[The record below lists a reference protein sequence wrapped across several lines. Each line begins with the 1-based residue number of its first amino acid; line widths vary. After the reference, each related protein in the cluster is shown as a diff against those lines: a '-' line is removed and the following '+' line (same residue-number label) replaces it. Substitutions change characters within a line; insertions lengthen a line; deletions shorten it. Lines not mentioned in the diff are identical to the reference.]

1 MSGADQPAG
10 PKRGRLVRQGDGEG
24 ATRPALPGAAVQ
36 RPEPR
41 LRLFFALRLPPE
53 VGEELSRAQAQLRGN
68 WRRVAPE
75 QLHVTLAYLPGIP
88 QGRVR
93 SVEELGR
100 RVCSGVA
107 PLQLRLRGT
116 GYRPNTGGP
125 RVWFVKGEG
134 DGLDELALALRCGL
148 EGLGVTP
155 EEPFRPH
162 VTLARKKGPAPR
174 VPPISFAREWV
185 APQVT
190 LIHSTLRKTGP
201 IYDTVNRFRLNGTPS
216 GPPPASTP
224 TTPLQDSPP
233 EEQHG

>member
-1 MSGADQPAG
+1 VSGAG
-10 PKRGRLVRQGDGEG
+10 PRRGRRVRQGDGEG
-24 ATRPALPGAAVQ
+24 EIRPALPDSGAAGQ

-41 LRLFFALRLPPE
+41 LRLFFALRLPQE
-53 VGEELSRAQAQLRGN
+53 VSEELDKAQAQLRGN

-88 QGRVR
+88 RGRVR

-116 GYRPNTGGP
+116 GYHPNTGGP
-125 RVWFVKGEG
+125 RVWFVKVEG
-134 DGLDELALALRCGL
+134 DGLDDLALGLRGGL

-174 VPPISFAREWV
+174 VPPISFEREWL
-185 APQVT
+185 APHVT

-201 IYDTVNRFRLNGTPS
+201 IYDTVNRFRLSGTPS

-224 TTPLQDSPP
+224 TTPLQGSPP